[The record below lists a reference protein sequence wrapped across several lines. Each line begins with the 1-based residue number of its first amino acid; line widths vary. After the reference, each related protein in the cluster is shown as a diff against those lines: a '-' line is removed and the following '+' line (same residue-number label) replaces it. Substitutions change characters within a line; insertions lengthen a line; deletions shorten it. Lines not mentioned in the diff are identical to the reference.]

1 MVRENLRR
9 KVLRKVSHGVPEMS
23 YVLATVCMPTIPF
36 LSYELPMYLT
46 SRSIVDDPDAYLFYT
61 WHAVAFLSGP
71 LVSMFWFWVCAFLCR
86 RLLFLTNRCP
96 RSVVA
101 ALVLTPL
108 SYLLVSI
115 AAWFPLYGVM
125 TYYRGV
131 NDLHVYTFL
140 GVLLF
145 TLYLYSGRTCCCR
158 SRQKEVTKTRS
169 IPLEELHT
177 FSI

>member
-1 MVRENLRR
+1 
-9 KVLRKVSHGVPEMS
+9 MS

-36 LSYELPMYLT
+36 ISFELPQYLT
-46 SRSIVDDPDAYLFYT
+46 SRNLVEDPDAYLFYT

-71 LVSMFWFWVCAFLCR
+71 LVSLFWFWVCAFLCR
-86 RLLFLTNRCP
+86 RLLFLTKRCR

-108 SYLLVSI
+108 SYVLVSV

-125 TYYRGV
+125 TYYQGV

-140 GVLLF
+140 GVLF
-145 TLYLYSGRTCCCR
+145 MTLYLFSGRKCCGC
-158 SRQKEVTKTRS
+158 SKQQEVRKTRS
-169 IPLEELHT
+169 IDLEDLHT